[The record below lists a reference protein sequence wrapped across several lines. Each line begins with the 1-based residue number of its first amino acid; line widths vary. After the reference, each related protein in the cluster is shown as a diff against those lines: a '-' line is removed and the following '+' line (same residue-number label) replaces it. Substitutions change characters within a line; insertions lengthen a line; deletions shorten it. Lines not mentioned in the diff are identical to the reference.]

1 MVDASRG
8 FNFNPTSCIAICYCR
23 FSEFSEK
30 NHLGEK
36 PVSNSIGS
44 APERKN
50 QQAIV
55 IGAGFSGIATAL
67 RLRALGYQVTLME
80 RLGSL
85 GGRAQVFKRG
95 GYKHDAGPTVITAPF
110 LFDEL
115 FELFDEKLEDHLE
128 FVPLDPF
135 YRFHFTD
142 GSQFDYRAS
151 IEDTLDEIRRFSP
164 ADADG
169 YLALLEQSKKVYDI
183 GFKKL
188 VHRPFN
194 SLWLMIKQIPALLTL
209 KCYKTVS
216 QLVGRYLKHPL
227 IQQAFS
233 IHPLLVG
240 GNPFKTTAI
249 YTLIHYLERRW
260 GVFFC
265 MGGTG
270 KLVEELGAL
279 MKRQGIEI
287 VLNADVDE
295 ILTQKNRAT
304 GIRMADG
311 TVSNA
316 DIVVFGGDP
325 ETCYKHLMPSVKSKM
340 PSVKKRYSMGLYVLY
355 FGTKKL
361 YPDVAHH
368 SIWMGPRFKEL
379 LSEIFDSKKMS
390 EDFSLYLHRP
400 TATDKSFA
408 PEGCE
413 SFYVLCPVPNLQ
425 GNVNWED
432 EGPTLRDRIIEALEE
447 SILPE
452 LSSVIEEV
460 FWMTPED
467 FAKDYRSMHGA
478 GFSIEPRLTQ
488 SAWFRFHNRHH
499 SFKNLYFVGAGTHP
513 GAGLPGVVSSAKV
526 VEELITGVE
535 VGSGG

>member
-1 MVDASRG
+1 MTHDIQEAKKAV
-8 FNFNPTSCIAICYCR
+8 I
-23 FSEFSEK
+23 
-30 NHLGEK
+30 
-36 PVSNSIGS
+36 
-44 APERKN
+44 
-50 QQAIV
+50 
-55 IGAGFSGIATAL
+55 IGAGFAGIATAL
-67 RLRALGYQVTLME
+67 RLRKLGYQVTLLE
-80 RLGSL
+80 RLQQL
-85 GGRAQVFKRG
+85 GGRAQVFERG
-95 GYKHDAGPTVITAPF
+95 GYRHDAGPTVITAPF

-135 YRFHFTD
+135 YRFHFAD

-151 IEDTLDEIRRFSP
+151 IEDTLAEIRRFNP
-164 ADADG
+164 DDAEG
-169 YLALLEQSKKVYDI
+169 YLQLLEKSKRVYDI
-183 GFKKL
+183 GFKQL
-188 VHRPFN
+188 VHRPFTRV
-194 SLWLMIKQIPALLTL
+194 WDMVKQIPALLML
-209 KCYKTVS
+209 KCYRSVS
-216 QLVGRYLKHPL
+216 QMVNSHLKHPL
-227 IQQAFS
+227 IRQAFS

-279 MKRQGIEI
+279 MQRQGINI
-287 VLNADVDE
+287 RVGADVDE
-295 ILTQKNRAT
+295 IILNNKCAT
-304 GIRMADG
+304 VVRLQCGETIDADL
-311 TVSNA
+311 
-316 DIVVFGGDP
+316 VVFGGDP
-325 ETCYKHLMPSVKSKM
+325 ETCYKHLLP
-340 PSVKKRYSMGLYVLY
+340 KKKGIVWPVLKKQYSMGLYVLY
-355 FGTKKL
+355 FGTRKL

-379 LSEIFDSKKMS
+379 LSEIFDHKTMS
-390 EDFSLYLHRP
+390 DDFSLYVHRP
-400 TATDKSFA
+400 TATDTSFA
-408 PEGCE
+408 PDGCE
-413 SFYVLCPVPNLQ
+413 SFYVLCPVPNLL
-425 GNVNWED
+425 GGVNWD
-432 EGPTLRDRIIEALEE
+432 TEGPVLRDRIITALEDT
-447 SILPE
+447 ILPE

-488 SAWFRFHNRHH
+488 SAWFRFHNRD
-499 SFKNLYFVGAGTHP
+499 SNINNLYFVGAGTHP

-526 VEELITGVE
+526 VEELLTGVE

>member
-1 MVDASRG
+1 M
-8 FNFNPTSCIAICYCR
+8 
-23 FSEFSEK
+23 
-30 NHLGEK
+30 
-36 PVSNSIGS
+36 
-44 APERKN
+44 
-50 QQAIV
+50 IV
-55 IGAGFSGIATAL
+55 IGAGFAGIATAL
-67 RLRALGYQVTLME
+67 RLKAIGYNVTLLE
-80 RLGSL
+80 RLDSL
-85 GGRAQVFKRG
+85 GGRAQVFQQG
-95 GYKHDAGPTVITAPF
+95 GYRHDAGPTVITAPF

-115 FELFDEKLEDHLE
+115 FELFDEKLADYLN

-135 YRFHFTD
+135 YRFHFAD

-151 IEDTLDEIRRFSP
+151 IEDTLTEIRRFEP
-164 ADADG
+164 DDADG
-169 YLALLEQSKKVYDI
+169 YLRLLEKSRKVYNV
-183 GFKKL
+183 GFKQL
-188 VHRPFN
+188 VHRPFTRI
-194 SLWLMIKQIPALLTL
+194 WDMVKQVPALLML

-216 QLVGRYLKHPL
+216 QMVNSHLKHPL
-227 IQQAFS
+227 IRQAFS

-270 KLVEELGAL
+270 KLVEELTAL
-279 MKRQGIEI
+279 MQRHGITI
-287 VLNADVDE
+287 QLNADVDE
-295 ILTQKNRAT
+295 IILENNCAVGVRLSNNQV
-304 GIRMADG
+304 IDADL
-311 TVSNA
+311 
-316 DIVVFGGDP
+316 VVFGGDP
-325 ETCYKHLMPSVKSKM
+325 ETCYQHLLPQKKLRLPKIKKH
-340 PSVKKRYSMGLYVLY
+340 YSMGLYVLY

-368 SIWMGPRFKEL
+368 SIWMGARFKEL
-379 LSEIFDSKKMS
+379 LAEIFDAKHMS
-390 EDFSLYLHRP
+390 EDFSLYVHRP

-425 GNVNWED
+425 GNVHWET
-432 EGPTLRDRIIEALEE
+432 EGEVLRDRIVTALEDT
-447 SILPE
+447 ILPD
-452 LSSVIEEV
+452 LSNVIEEV

-478 GFSIEPRLTQ
+478 GFSIEPLLTQ
-488 SAWFRFHNRHH
+488 SAWFRFHNRD
-499 SFKNLYFVGAGTHP
+499 KAVNNLYFVGAGTHP

-526 VEELITGVE
+526 VEELLTGVE

>member
-1 MVDASRG
+1 M
-8 FNFNPTSCIAICYCR
+8 TSKKSLAGQTAVI
-23 FSEFSEK
+23 
-30 NHLGEK
+30 
-36 PVSNSIGS
+36 
-44 APERKN
+44 
-50 QQAIV
+50 
-55 IGAGFSGIATAL
+55 IGAGFAGIATAL
-67 RLRALGYQVTLME
+67 RLKALGYDVTLLE
-80 RLGSL
+80 RLDSL
-85 GGRAQVFKRG
+85 GGRAQVFERG
-95 GYKHDAGPTVITAPF
+95 GYRHDAGPTVITAPF

-135 YRFHFTD
+135 YRFHFAD

-151 IEDTLDEIRRFSP
+151 IEDTLTEIRRFSP

-169 YLALLEQSKKVYDI
+169 YLKLLDKSKKVYDV

-188 VHRPFN
+188 VHRPFTRV
-194 SLWLMIKQIPALLTL
+194 WDMVKQIPALLIL

-216 QLVGRYLKHPL
+216 QMVNSHLKHPL
-227 IQQAFS
+227 IRQAFS

-279 MKRQGIEI
+279 MQRQGINI

-295 ILTQKNRAT
+295 ILLANKTAT
-304 GIRMADG
+304 GVRLSDSKTIDADL
-311 TVSNA
+311 V
-316 DIVVFGGDP
+316 IFGGDP
-325 ETCYKHLMPSVKSKM
+325 ETCYQHLLPNNNPLNLPRSI
-340 PSVKKRYSMGLYVLY
+340 KKQYSMGLYVLY

-368 SIWMGPRFKEL
+368 SIWMGPRFKQL
-379 LSEIFDSKKMS
+379 LTEIFDDKQMS

-425 GNVNWED
+425 GNVDWSS
-432 EGPTLRDRIIEALEE
+432 EGEVLRDRIIEALEE
-447 SILPE
+447 TILPE

-488 SAWFRFHNRHH
+488 SAWFRYHNRD
-499 SFKNLYFVGAGTHP
+499 SAVSNLYFVGAGTHP

-526 VEELITGVE
+526 VEELLTGVE

>member
-1 MVDASRG
+1 MTENKFGAGKTV
-8 FNFNPTSCIAICYCR
+8 
-23 FSEFSEK
+23 
-30 NHLGEK
+30 
-36 PVSNSIGS
+36 
-44 APERKN
+44 
-50 QQAIV
+50 IV
-55 IGAGFSGIATAL
+55 IGAGFAGIATAL
-67 RLRALGYQVTLME
+67 RLKALGYDVTLME
-80 RLGSL
+80 RLDNL
-85 GGRAQVFKRG
+85 GGRAQVFERG
-95 GYKHDAGPTVITAPF
+95 GYRHDAGPTVITAPF

-115 FELFDEKLEDHLE
+115 FELFDEKLEDHLN

-135 YRFHFTD
+135 YRFHFAD

-151 IEDTLDEIRRFSP
+151 IEDTLTEIRRFNP
-164 ADADG
+164 DDAAG
-169 YLALLEQSKKVYDI
+169 YLKLLEKSKKIYDV
-183 GFKKL
+183 GFKQL
-188 VHRPFN
+188 VHRPFTRI
-194 SLWLMIKQIPALLTL
+194 WDMVKQVPALLIL

-216 QLVGRYLKHPL
+216 QMVNSHLKHPL
-227 IQQAFS
+227 IRQAFS

-260 GVFFC
+260 WVFFC

-279 MKRQGIEI
+279 MTRQGINI
-287 VLNADVDE
+287 VLGADVDE
-295 ILTQKNRAT
+295 IIVKEKTAIGVRLSNNE
-304 GIRMADG
+304 IIDADL
-311 TVSNA
+311 V
-316 DIVVFGGDP
+316 IFGGDP
-325 ETCYKHLMPSVKSKM
+325 ETCYRHLLPQSTFRLPKI
-340 PSVKKRYSMGLYVLY
+340 KKKYSMGLYVLY

-379 LSEIFDSKKMS
+379 LSEIFDAKHMSK
-390 EDFSLYLHRP
+390 DFSLYVHRP

-408 PEGCE
+408 PDGCE

-425 GNVNWED
+425 GNVDWSTQGEI
-432 EGPTLRDRIIEALEE
+432 LRDRIISSLEE
-447 SILPE
+447 TILPE
-452 LSSVIEEV
+452 LSSTIEEV

-488 SAWFRFHNRHH
+488 SAWFRFHNRD
-499 SFKNLYFVGAGTHP
+499 SAITNLYFVGAGTHP

-526 VEELITGVE
+526 VEELLTGVE

>member
-1 MVDASRG
+1 L
-8 FNFNPTSCIAICYCR
+8 TSKTFGQGKKVII
-23 FSEFSEK
+23 
-30 NHLGEK
+30 
-36 PVSNSIGS
+36 
-44 APERKN
+44 
-50 QQAIV
+50 
-55 IGAGFSGIATAL
+55 IGAGFAGIATAL
-67 RLRALGYQVTLME
+67 RLKAIGYDVTLLE
-80 RLGSL
+80 RLDSL
-85 GGRAQVFKRG
+85 GGRAQVFERG
-95 GYKHDAGPTVITAPF
+95 GYRHDAGPTVITAPF

-115 FELFDEKLEDHLE
+115 FALFNENLSDYLD

-135 YRFHFTD
+135 YRFHFAD

-151 IEDTLDEIRRFSP
+151 IEDTLTEIRRFNP
-164 ADADG
+164 DDADG
-169 YLALLEQSKKVYDI
+169 YLKLLEKSKKVYDV
-183 GFKKL
+183 GFKQL
-188 VHRPFN
+188 VHRPFTRV
-194 SLWLMIKQIPALLTL
+194 WDMVKQIPALLVL
-209 KCYKTVS
+209 KCYKSVS
-216 QLVGRYLKHPL
+216 QMVNSHLKHPL
-227 IQQAFS
+227 IRQAFS

-270 KLVEELGAL
+270 KLVDELGAL
-279 MKRQGIEI
+279 MQRHGIQLQLNTDVDGI
-287 VLNADVDE
+287 VVKNKQATGVRTSSGAILNAD
-295 ILTQKNRAT
+295 L
-304 GIRMADG
+304 
-311 TVSNA
+311 
-316 DIVVFGGDP
+316 VVFGGDP
-325 ETCYKHLMPSVKSKM
+325 ETCYEYLLP
-340 PSVKKRYSMGLYVLY
+340 KKKIHRPRIKKQYSMGLYVLY

-379 LSEIFDSKKMS
+379 LTEIFDRKAMS
-390 EDFSLYLHRP
+390 EDFSLYVHRP

-408 PEGCE
+408 PDNCE

-425 GNVNWED
+425 GGLDWD
-432 EGPTLRDRIIEALEE
+432 KEGPILRDRIVSALEE
-447 SILPE
+447 TILPE

-488 SAWFRFHNRHH
+488 SAWFRFHNRDRDV
-499 SFKNLYFVGAGTHP
+499 SNLYFVGAGTHP

-526 VEELITGVE
+526 VEELLTGEE

>member
-1 MVDASRG
+1 MTQTAQQDAQR
-8 FNFNPTSCIAICYCR
+8 A
-23 FSEFSEK
+23 
-30 NHLGEK
+30 
-36 PVSNSIGS
+36 V
-44 APERKN
+44 
-50 QQAIV
+50 V
-55 IGAGFSGIATAL
+55 IGAGFAGIATAL
-67 RLRALGYQVTLME
+67 RLRKLGYEVTLLE
-80 RLGSL
+80 RLQSL
-85 GGRAQVFKRG
+85 GGRAQVFERG
-95 GYKHDAGPTVITAPF
+95 GYRHDAGPTVITAPF

-115 FELFDEKLEDHLE
+115 YELFDEKLEDYLE

-135 YRFHFTD
+135 YRFHFAD

-151 IEDTLDEIRRFSP
+151 IEDTLAEIRRFNP
-164 ADADG
+164 DDADG
-169 YLALLEQSKKVYDI
+169 YLKLLEKSKRVYDV
-183 GFKKL
+183 GFKEL
-188 VHRPFN
+188 VHRPFTRV
-194 SLWLMIKQIPALLTL
+194 WDMVKQIPALLML
-209 KCYKTVS
+209 KCYRSVS
-216 QLVGRYLKHPL
+216 QMVNSHLKHPL
-227 IQQAFS
+227 IRQAFS

-270 KLVEELGAL
+270 KLVEELGKL
-279 MKRQGIEI
+279 MERQGIK
-287 VLNADVDE
+287 LQMGADVDE
-295 ILTQKNRAT
+295 IILDGKRAT
-304 GIRMADG
+304 GVRMNSG
-311 TVSNA
+311 ETLNA

-325 ETCYKHLMPSVKSKM
+325 EICYKHLLPA
-340 PSVKKRYSMGLYVLY
+340 KKTFSLPTIKKQYSMGLYVLY
-355 FGTKKL
+355 FGTRKL

-379 LSEIFDSKKMS
+379 LTEIFDHKTMS
-390 EDFSLYLHRP
+390 EDYSLYVHRP
-400 TATDKSFA
+400 TATDTSFA

-413 SFYVLCPVPNLQ
+413 SFYVLCPVPNLL
-425 GNVNWED
+425 GDVNWET
-432 EGPTLRDRIIEALEE
+432 EGPKLRDRIVQSLEE
-447 SILPE
+447 TILPE

-488 SAWFRFHNRHH
+488 SAWFRFHNRDRAI
-499 SFKNLYFVGAGTHP
+499 SNLYFVGAGTHP

-526 VEELITGVE
+526 VEELLTGVE

>member
-1 MVDASRG
+1 VECLISKKFGADKTA
-8 FNFNPTSCIAICYCR
+8 
-23 FSEFSEK
+23 
-30 NHLGEK
+30 
-36 PVSNSIGS
+36 V
-44 APERKN
+44 
-50 QQAIV
+50 V
-55 IGAGFSGIATAL
+55 IGAGFAGIATAL
-67 RLRALGYQVTLME
+67 RLKALGYEVTLLE
-80 RLGSL
+80 RLDSL
-85 GGRAQVFKRG
+85 GGRAQVFERG
-95 GYKHDAGPTVITAPF
+95 GYRHDAGPTVITAPF

-115 FELFDEKLEDHLE
+115 FELFDEKLTDYLE

-135 YRFHFTD
+135 YRFHFAD

-151 IEDTLDEIRRFSP
+151 IEDTLTEIRRFSND
-164 ADADG
+164 DADG
-169 YLALLEQSKKVYDI
+169 YLKLLDQSKKVYDVA
-183 GFKKL
+183 FKQL
-188 VHRPFN
+188 VHRPFTRI
-194 SLWLMIKQIPALLTL
+194 WDMAKQVPALIIL

-216 QLVGRYLKHPL
+216 QMVNSHLKHPL
-227 IQQAFS
+227 IRQAFS

-249 YTLIHYLERRW
+249 YSLIHYLERRW

-270 KLVEELGAL
+270 KLVEALGAL
-279 MKRQGIEI
+279 MTRQGVNV

-295 ILTQKNRAT
+295 IVVVNKKAT
-304 GIRMADG
+304 GIRLNNDAVIEADL
-311 TVSNA
+311 
-316 DIVVFGGDP
+316 VVFGGDP
-325 ETCYKHLMPSVKSKM
+325 ETCYQHLLPKTKFSLPSI
-340 PSVKKRYSMGLYVLY
+340 KKQYSMGLYVLY

-379 LSEIFDSKKMS
+379 LSEIFDAKKMS
-390 EDFSLYLHRP
+390 DDFSLYVHRP

-425 GNVNWED
+425 GNVDWSI
-432 EGPTLRDRIIEALEE
+432 EGERLRDRIVDALEKT
-447 SILPE
+447 ILPE
-452 LSSVIEEV
+452 LSSVIDEV
-460 FWMTPED
+460 FWMTPEN

-488 SAWFRFHNRHH
+488 SAWFRYHNRD
-499 SFKNLYFVGAGTHP
+499 SAISNLYFVGAGTHP

-526 VEELITGVE
+526 VEELLTGVE

>member
-1 MVDASRG
+1 MV
-8 FNFNPTSCIAICYCR
+8 
-23 FSEFSEK
+23 
-30 NHLGEK
+30 
-36 PVSNSIGS
+36 
-44 APERKN
+44 
-50 QQAIV
+50 V
-55 IGAGFSGIATAL
+55 IGAGFAGIATAL
-67 RLRALGYQVTLME
+67 RLKAIGYNVTLLE
-80 RLGSL
+80 RLDSL
-85 GGRAQVFKRG
+85 GGRAQVFQQG
-95 GYKHDAGPTVITAPF
+95 GYRHDAGPTVITAPF

-115 FELFDEKLEDHLE
+115 FELFDEKLADHLN

-135 YRFHFTD
+135 YRFHFAD

-151 IEDTLDEIRRFSP
+151 IEDTLTEIRRFEP
-164 ADADG
+164 DDADG
-169 YLALLEQSKKVYDI
+169 YLRLLEKSRKVYNV
-183 GFKKL
+183 GFKQL
-188 VHRPFN
+188 VHRPFTRI
-194 SLWLMIKQIPALLTL
+194 WDMVKQVPALLML

-216 QLVGRYLKHPL
+216 QMVNSHLKHPL
-227 IQQAFS
+227 IRQAFS

-270 KLVEELGAL
+270 KLVEELTAL
-279 MKRQGIEI
+279 MQRHGITI
-287 VLNADVDE
+287 QLNADVDE
-295 ILTQKNRAT
+295 IILENNCAVGVRLSNNQV
-304 GIRMADG
+304 IDADL
-311 TVSNA
+311 
-316 DIVVFGGDP
+316 VVFGGDP
-325 ETCYKHLMPSVKSKM
+325 ETCYQHLLPQKKLRLPKIKKH
-340 PSVKKRYSMGLYVLY
+340 YSMGLYVLY

-368 SIWMGPRFKEL
+368 SIWMGARFKEL
-379 LSEIFDSKKMS
+379 LAEIFDAKHMS
-390 EDFSLYLHRP
+390 EDFSLYVHRP

-425 GNVNWED
+425 GNVNWET
-432 EGPTLRDRIIEALEE
+432 EGEVLRDRIVTALEDT
-447 SILPE
+447 ILPD
-452 LSSVIEEV
+452 LSNVIEEV

-467 FAKDYRSMHGA
+467 FARDYRSMHGA

-488 SAWFRFHNRHH
+488 SAWFRFHNRD
-499 SFKNLYFVGAGTHP
+499 SAISNLYFVGAGTHP

-526 VEELITGVE
+526 VEELLTGVE

>member
-1 MVDASRG
+1 MTAKKSG
-8 FNFNPTSCIAICYCR
+8 TI
-23 FSEFSEK
+23 
-30 NHLGEK
+30 
-36 PVSNSIGS
+36 
-44 APERKN
+44 RK
-50 QQAIV
+50 AVV
-55 IGAGFSGIATAL
+55 IGAGFAGIATAL
-67 RLRALGYQVTLME
+67 RLRALGYQVTLLE
-80 RLGSL
+80 RLANL
-85 GGRAQVFKRG
+85 GGRAQVFERG
-95 GYKHDAGPTVITAPF
+95 GYRHDAGPTVITAPF

-115 FELFDEKLEDHLE
+115 YELFGEKLEDHLD

-135 YRFHFTD
+135 YRFHFAD

-151 IEDTLDEIRRFSP
+151 IEDTLTEIRRFS
-164 ADADG
+164 AEDANG
-169 YLALLEQSKKVYDI
+169 YLKLLDKSKQVYDV

-188 VHRPFN
+188 VHRPFTRV
-194 SLWLMIKQIPALLTL
+194 WDMVKQIPALLML

-216 QLVGRYLKHPL
+216 QMVNSHLKHPL
-227 IQQAFS
+227 IRQAFS

-260 GVFFC
+260 GVYFC

-270 KLVEELGAL
+270 KLVDELGAL
-279 MKRQGIEI
+279 MERQGIDI
-287 VLNADVDE
+287 QFNADVDE
-295 ILTQKNRAT
+295 IILEHKIAKGVRLRNNQT
-304 GIRMADG
+304 ID
-311 TVSNA
+311 A

-325 ETCYKHLMPSVKSKM
+325 ETCYQHLLPQAKPRLPSM
-340 PSVKKRYSMGLYVLY
+340 KKQYSMGLYVLY

-368 SIWMGPRFKEL
+368 SIWMGPRFKQL
-379 LSEIFDSKKMS
+379 LSEIFDSKQMS

-425 GNVNWED
+425 GNVDWSTEAQK
-432 EGPTLRDRIIEALEE
+432 LRDRIIDALED
-447 SILPE
+447 SILPQ

-467 FAKDYRSMHGA
+467 FANDYRSMHGA

-488 SAWFRFHNRHH
+488 SAWFRFHNRDKAI
-499 SFKNLYFVGAGTHP
+499 SNLYFVGAGTHP

-526 VEELITGVE
+526 VEELLTGVE

>member
-1 MVDASRG
+1 M
-8 FNFNPTSCIAICYCR
+8 TSTTSGTSKKA
-23 FSEFSEK
+23 
-30 NHLGEK
+30 
-36 PVSNSIGS
+36 V
-44 APERKN
+44 
-50 QQAIV
+50 V
-55 IGAGFSGIATAL
+55 IGAGFAGIATAL
-67 RLRALGYQVTLME
+67 RLRALGYQVTLLE
-80 RLGSL
+80 RLANL
-85 GGRAQVFKRG
+85 GGRAQVFQRG
-95 GYKHDAGPTVITAPF
+95 GYRHDAGPTVITAPF

-115 FELFDEKLEDHLE
+115 YELFGEKLEDHLD

-135 YRFHFTD
+135 YRFHFAD

-151 IEDTLDEIRRFSP
+151 IEDTLTEIRRFSVD
-164 ADADG
+164 DADG
-169 YLALLEQSKKVYDI
+169 YLKLLEKSKKVYDV

-188 VHRPFN
+188 VHRPFTRV
-194 SLWLMIKQIPALLTL
+194 WDMVKQIPALLIL
-209 KCYKTVS
+209 KCYKTVAQMVNS
-216 QLVGRYLKHPL
+216 HLKHPL
-227 IQQAFS
+227 IRQAFS

-270 KLVEELGAL
+270 KLVDELGAL
-279 MKRQGIEI
+279 MARQGIDI
-287 VLNADVDE
+287 QCNADVDE
-295 ILTQKNRAT
+295 IILEYKTAKGVRLSNNAT
-304 GIRMADG
+304 IDADL
-311 TVSNA
+311 
-316 DIVVFGGDP
+316 VVFGGDP
-325 ETCYKHLMPSVKSKM
+325 ETCYQHLLPQSKPRLPSI
-340 PSVKKRYSMGLYVLY
+340 KKQYSMGLYVLY

-368 SIWMGPRFKEL
+368 SIWMGPRFKQL
-379 LSEIFDSKKMS
+379 LAEIFDSKQMS

-408 PEGCE
+408 PDGCE

-425 GNVNWED
+425 GNIDWSTEAQK
-432 EGPTLRDRIIEALEE
+432 LRDRIIDALED
-447 SILPE
+447 SILPQ

-467 FAKDYRSMHGA
+467 FANDYRSMHGA

-488 SAWFRFHNRHH
+488 SAWFRFHNRD
-499 SFKNLYFVGAGTHP
+499 KAIANLYFVGAGTHP

-526 VEELITGVE
+526 VEELLTGVE

>member
-1 MVDASRG
+1 LTQNTQHDV
-8 FNFNPTSCIAICYCR
+8 
-23 FSEFSEK
+23 
-30 NHLGEK
+30 
-36 PVSNSIGS
+36 
-44 APERKN
+44 

-55 IGAGFSGIATAL
+55 IGAGFAGIATAL
-67 RLRALGYQVTLME
+67 RLRKLGYEVTLLE
-80 RLGSL
+80 RLESL
-85 GGRAQVFKRG
+85 GGRAQVFERG
-95 GYKHDAGPTVITAPF
+95 GYRHDAGPTVITAPF

-115 FELFDEKLEDHLE
+115 FELFDEKLEDHLQ

-135 YRFHFTD
+135 YRFHFAD

-151 IEDTLDEIRRFSP
+151 IEDTLTEIRRFNP
-164 ADADG
+164 DDADG
-169 YLALLEQSKKVYDI
+169 YLKLLEKSKEVYDI
-183 GFKKL
+183 GFKQL
-188 VHRPFN
+188 VHRPFTRV
-194 SLWLMIKQIPALLTL
+194 WDMVKQIPALLML
-209 KCYKTVS
+209 KCYRSVS
-216 QLVGRYLKHPL
+216 QMVNSHLKHPL
-227 IQQAFS
+227 IRQAFS

-270 KLVEELGAL
+270 KLVEELGKL
-279 MKRQGIEI
+279 MDRHGIKTQFG
-287 VLNADVDE
+287 ADVDE
-295 ILTQKNRAT
+295 IILDGKRAT
-304 GIRMADG
+304 GVRMNSGA
-311 TVSNA
+311 T

-325 ETCYKHLMPSVKSKM
+325 ETCYKHLLPAKKTFSMPTI
-340 PSVKKRYSMGLYVLY
+340 KKQYSMGLYVLY
-355 FGTKKL
+355 FGTRKL

-379 LSEIFDSKKMS
+379 LTEIFDHKTMS
-390 EDFSLYLHRP
+390 EDYSLYVHRP
-400 TATDKSFA
+400 TATDTSFA

-413 SFYVLCPVPNLQ
+413 SFYVLCPVPNLL
-425 GNVNWED
+425 GNVNWET
-432 EGPTLRDRIIEALEE
+432 EGPKLRDRIVQSLEE
-447 SILPE
+447 TILPE

-467 FAKDYRSMHGA
+467 FANDYRSMHGA

-488 SAWFRFHNRHH
+488 SAWFRFHNRDRAI
-499 SFKNLYFVGAGTHP
+499 SNLYFVGAGTHP

-526 VEELITGVE
+526 VEELLTGVE

>member
-1 MVDASRG
+1 L
-8 FNFNPTSCIAICYCR
+8 TS
-23 FSEFSEK
+23 K
-30 NHLGEK
+30 K
-36 PVSNSIGS
+36 IGAGKTS
-44 APERKN
+44 V
-50 QQAIV
+50 V
-55 IGAGFSGIATAL
+55 IGAGFAGIATAL
-67 RLRALGYQVTLME
+67 RLKALGYEVTLLE

-85 GGRAQVFKRG
+85 GGRAQVFERG
-95 GYKHDAGPTVITAPF
+95 GYRHDAGPTVITAPF

-115 FELFDEKLEDHLE
+115 FELFDEKLEDYLD

-135 YRFHFTD
+135 YRFHFAD

-151 IEDTLDEIRRFSP
+151 IEDTLTEIRRFN
-164 ADADG
+164 ADDADG
-169 YLALLEQSKKVYDI
+169 YLKLLVKSKKVYDV
-183 GFKKL
+183 GFKGL
-188 VHRPFN
+188 VHRPFTRV
-194 SLWLMIKQIPALLTL
+194 WDMVKQVPALLIL

-216 QLVGRYLKHPL
+216 QMVNSHLKHPL
-227 IQQAFS
+227 IRQAFS

-270 KLVEELGAL
+270 KLVAELQAL
-279 MKRQGIEI
+279 MERQGINI
-287 VLNADVDE
+287 VCNADVDE
-295 ILTQKNRAT
+295 IIVSHKTAT
-304 GIRMADG
+304 GVRL
-311 TVSNA
+311 SNDQTMDA

-325 ETCYKHLMPSVKSKM
+325 ETCYQHLLPNSKPSLPRSI
-340 PSVKKRYSMGLYVLY
+340 KKQYSMGLYVLY
-355 FGTKKL
+355 FGTQKL

-379 LSEIFDSKKMS
+379 LAEIFDAKHMS
-390 EDFSLYLHRP
+390 EDFSLYVHRP

-425 GNVNWED
+425 GNVDWSS
-432 EGPTLRDRIIEALEE
+432 EGEILRDRIVQALEE
-447 SILPE
+447 TILPE

-488 SAWFRFHNRHH
+488 SAWFRFHNRD
-499 SFKNLYFVGAGTHP
+499 SAVSNLYFVGAGTHP

-526 VEELITGVE
+526 VEELLTGVE

>member
-1 MVDASRG
+1 MTENKFGAGKTV
-8 FNFNPTSCIAICYCR
+8 
-23 FSEFSEK
+23 
-30 NHLGEK
+30 
-36 PVSNSIGS
+36 
-44 APERKN
+44 
-50 QQAIV
+50 IV
-55 IGAGFSGIATAL
+55 IGAGFAGIATAL
-67 RLRALGYQVTLME
+67 RLKALGYDVTLME
-80 RLGSL
+80 RLDNL
-85 GGRAQVFKRG
+85 GGRAQVFERG
-95 GYKHDAGPTVITAPF
+95 GYRHDAGPTVITAPF

-115 FELFDEKLEDHLE
+115 FELFDEKLEDHLN

-135 YRFHFTD
+135 YRFHFAD

-151 IEDTLDEIRRFSP
+151 IEDTLTEIRRFNP
-164 ADADG
+164 DDAAG
-169 YLALLEQSKKVYDI
+169 YLKLLEKSKKIYDV
-183 GFKKL
+183 GFKQL
-188 VHRPFN
+188 VHRPFTRI
-194 SLWLMIKQIPALLTL
+194 WDMVKQVPALLIL

-216 QLVGRYLKHPL
+216 QMVNSHLKHPL
-227 IQQAFS
+227 IRQAFS

-279 MKRQGIEI
+279 MTRQGINI
-287 VLNADVDE
+287 VLGADVDE
-295 ILTQKNRAT
+295 IIVKEKTAIGVRLSNNE
-304 GIRMADG
+304 IIDADL
-311 TVSNA
+311 V
-316 DIVVFGGDP
+316 IFGGDP
-325 ETCYKHLMPSVKSKM
+325 ETCYRHLLPKSTFRLPKI
-340 PSVKKRYSMGLYVLY
+340 KKKYSMGLYVLY

-379 LSEIFDSKKMS
+379 LSEIFDAKHMSK
-390 EDFSLYLHRP
+390 DFSLYVHRP

-408 PEGCE
+408 PDGCE

-425 GNVNWED
+425 GNVDWSTQGEI
-432 EGPTLRDRIIEALEE
+432 LRDRIVSSLEE
-447 SILPE
+447 TILPE
-452 LSSVIEEV
+452 LSSTIEEV

-488 SAWFRFHNRHH
+488 SAWFRFHNRD
-499 SFKNLYFVGAGTHP
+499 SAITNLYFVGAGTHP

-526 VEELITGVE
+526 VEELLTGVE

>member
-1 MVDASRG
+1 L
-8 FNFNPTSCIAICYCR
+8 TS
-23 FSEFSEK
+23 K
-30 NHLGEK
+30 K
-36 PVSNSIGS
+36 IGAGKTS
-44 APERKN
+44 V
-50 QQAIV
+50 V
-55 IGAGFSGIATAL
+55 IGAGFAGIATAL
-67 RLRALGYQVTLME
+67 RLKALGYEVTLLE

-85 GGRAQVFKRG
+85 GGRAQVFERG
-95 GYKHDAGPTVITAPF
+95 GYRHDAGPTVITAPF

-115 FELFDEKLEDHLE
+115 FELFDEKLEDHLD

-135 YRFHFTD
+135 YRFHFAD

-151 IEDTLDEIRRFSP
+151 IEDTLTEIRRFN
-164 ADADG
+164 ADDADG
-169 YLALLEQSKKVYDI
+169 YLKLLVKSKKVYDV
-183 GFKKL
+183 GFKGL
-188 VHRPFN
+188 VHRPFTRV
-194 SLWLMIKQIPALLTL
+194 WDMVKQVPALLIL

-216 QLVGRYLKHPL
+216 QMVNSHLKHPL
-227 IQQAFS
+227 IRQAFS

-270 KLVEELGAL
+270 KLVAELQAL
-279 MKRQGIEI
+279 MERQGINI
-287 VLNADVDE
+287 VCNADVDE
-295 ILTQKNRAT
+295 IIVSHKTAT
-304 GIRMADG
+304 GVRL
-311 TVSNA
+311 SNDQTMDA

-325 ETCYKHLMPSVKSKM
+325 ETCYQHLLPNSKPSLPRSI
-340 PSVKKRYSMGLYVLY
+340 KKQYSMGLYVLY
-355 FGTKKL
+355 FGTQKL

-379 LSEIFDSKKMS
+379 LAEIFDAKHMS
-390 EDFSLYLHRP
+390 EDFSLYVHRP

-425 GNVNWED
+425 GNVDWSS
-432 EGPTLRDRIIEALEE
+432 EGEILRDRIVQALEE
-447 SILPE
+447 TILPE

-488 SAWFRFHNRHH
+488 SAWFRFHNRD
-499 SFKNLYFVGAGTHP
+499 SAVSNLYFVGAGTHP

-526 VEELITGVE
+526 VEELLTGVE

>member
-1 MVDASRG
+1 MTDKTFGAGKTV
-8 FNFNPTSCIAICYCR
+8 
-23 FSEFSEK
+23 
-30 NHLGEK
+30 
-36 PVSNSIGS
+36 
-44 APERKN
+44 
-50 QQAIV
+50 IV
-55 IGAGFSGIATAL
+55 IGAGFAGIATAL
-67 RLRALGYQVTLME
+67 RLRALGYEVSLLE
-80 RLGSL
+80 RLDSL
-85 GGRAQVFKRG
+85 GGRAQVFERG
-95 GYKHDAGPTVITAPF
+95 GYRHDAGPTVITAPF

-115 FELFDEKLEDHLE
+115 FELFDEKLEDHLN

-135 YRFHFTD
+135 YRFHFAD

-151 IEDTLDEIRRFSP
+151 IEDTLTEIRRFNP
-164 ADADG
+164 DDADG
-169 YLALLEQSKKVYDI
+169 YLKLLEKSKKVYDV
-183 GFKKL
+183 GFKQL
-188 VHRPFN
+188 VHRPFTRV
-194 SLWLMIKQIPALLTL
+194 WDMVKQIPALLIL

-216 QLVGRYLKHPL
+216 HMVNSHLKHPL
-227 IQQAFS
+227 IRQAFS

-270 KLVEELGAL
+270 KLVTELGAL
-279 MKRQGIEI
+279 MERQGIKI
-287 VLNADVDE
+287 VLGADVDE
-295 ILTQKNRAT
+295 ILVDQKTAKGVRLSNNQT
-304 GIRMADG
+304 MDADL
-311 TVSNA
+311 
-316 DIVVFGGDP
+316 VVFGGDP
-325 ETCYKHLMPSVKSKM
+325 ETCYQHLLPNNKPKLPSI
-340 PSVKKRYSMGLYVLY
+340 KKAYSMGLYVLY

-379 LSEIFDSKKMS
+379 LAEIFNDKKMS
-390 EDFSLYLHRP
+390 EDFSLYVHRP

-425 GNVNWED
+425 GNVDWSTQGEI
-432 EGPTLRDRIIEALEE
+432 LRDRIVNALEE
-447 SILPE
+447 TILPE
-452 LSSVIEEV
+452 LSSVIDEV

-488 SAWFRFHNRHH
+488 SAWFRFHNRD
-499 SFKNLYFVGAGTHP
+499 SAISNLYFVGAGTHP

-526 VEELITGVE
+526 VEELLTGVE

>member
-1 MVDASRG
+1 MNA
-8 FNFNPTSCIAICYCR
+8 
-23 FSEFSEK
+23 K
-30 NHLGEK
+30 NVGAGK
-36 PVSNSIGS
+36 TAV
-44 APERKN
+44 
-50 QQAIV
+50 V
-55 IGAGFSGIATAL
+55 IGAGFAGIATAL
-67 RLRALGYQVTLME
+67 RLRALGYEVTLLE
-80 RLGSL
+80 RLDSL
-85 GGRAQVFKRG
+85 GGRAQVFERG
-95 GYKHDAGPTVITAPF
+95 GYRHDAGPTVITAPF

-115 FELFDEKLEDHLE
+115 FELFDEKLKDYLE

-135 YRFHFTD
+135 YRFHFAD

-151 IEDTLDEIRRFSP
+151 IEDTLTEIRRFSDE
-164 ADADG
+164 DADG
-169 YLALLEQSKKVYDI
+169 YLGLLEQSKKVYNV
-183 GFKKL
+183 GFKQL
-188 VHRPFN
+188 AHRPFTRI
-194 SLWLMIKQIPALLTL
+194 WDMAKQVPALVIL

-216 QLVGRYLKHPL
+216 QMVNSHLKHPL
-227 IQQAFS
+227 IRQAFS

-249 YTLIHYLERRW
+249 YALIHYLERRW

-270 KLVEELGAL
+270 KLVHELGAL
-279 MKRQGIEI
+279 MSRQGINI

-295 ILTQKNRAT
+295 IVVANKIAT
-304 GIRMADG
+304 GIRLINNRVIDADL
-311 TVSNA
+311 
-316 DIVVFGGDP
+316 VVFGGDP
-325 ETCYKHLMPSVKSKM
+325 ETCYQHLLPKAKFSLPSI
-340 PSVKKRYSMGLYVLY
+340 KKQYSMGLYVLY

-368 SIWMGPRFKEL
+368 SIWLGPRFKEL
-379 LSEIFDSKKMS
+379 LSEIFDTKEMS
-390 EDFSLYLHRP
+390 EDFSLYVHRP

-425 GNVNWED
+425 GNVDWSIEAIR
-432 EGPTLRDRIIEALEE
+432 LRDRIVDALEE
-447 SILPE
+447 TILPE

-488 SAWFRFHNRHH
+488 SAWFRFHNRDRAI
-499 SFKNLYFVGAGTHP
+499 SNLYFVGAGTHP

-526 VEELITGVE
+526 VEELLTGVE
-535 VGSGG
+535 VSSGG

>member
-1 MVDASRG
+1 MIQ
-8 FNFNPTSCIAICYCR
+8 T
-23 FSEFSEK
+23 
-30 NHLGEK
+30 
-36 PVSNSIGS
+36 
-44 APERKN
+44 APQEA
-50 QQAIV
+50 QTAVV
-55 IGAGFSGIATAL
+55 IGAGFAGIATAL
-67 RLRALGYQVTLME
+67 RLRKLGYDVTLLE
-80 RLGSL
+80 RLQSL
-85 GGRAQVFKRG
+85 GGRAQVFERG
-95 GYKHDAGPTVITAPF
+95 GYRHDAGPTVITAPF

-115 FELFDEKLEDHLE
+115 FELFDEKLEDHLQ

-135 YRFHFTD
+135 YRFHFAD

-151 IEDTLDEIRRFSP
+151 IEDTLTEIRRFNP
-164 ADADG
+164 DDADG
-169 YLALLEQSKKVYDI
+169 YLKLLEKSKRVYDV
-183 GFKKL
+183 GFKEL
-188 VHRPFN
+188 VHRPFTRV
-194 SLWLMIKQIPALLTL
+194 WDMVKQIPALLML
-209 KCYKTVS
+209 KCYRSVS
-216 QLVGRYLKHPL
+216 QMVNSHLKHPL
-227 IQQAFS
+227 IRQAFS

-270 KLVEELGAL
+270 KLVEELGKL
-279 MKRQGIEI
+279 MDRHGIKTQFG
-287 VLNADVDE
+287 ADVDE
-295 ILTQKNRAT
+295 IILDGKRAT
-304 GIRMADG
+304 GVRMNSGETLD
-311 TVSNA
+311 A

-325 ETCYKHLMPSVKSKM
+325 ETCYKHLLPAKKTFSMPTI
-340 PSVKKRYSMGLYVLY
+340 KKQYSMGLYVLY
-355 FGTKKL
+355 FGTRKL

-379 LSEIFDSKKMS
+379 LTEIFDHKTMS
-390 EDFSLYLHRP
+390 EDYSLYVHRP
-400 TATDKSFA
+400 TATDTSFA

-413 SFYVLCPVPNLQ
+413 SFYVLCPVPNLL
-425 GNVNWED
+425 GDVNWET
-432 EGPTLRDRIIEALEE
+432 EGPKLRDRIVQSLEE
-447 SILPE
+447 TILPE

-488 SAWFRFHNRHH
+488 SAWFRFHNRDRAI
-499 SFKNLYFVGAGTHP
+499 SNLYFVGAGTHP

-526 VEELITGVE
+526 VEELLTGVE

>member
-1 MVDASRG
+1 LTLQTFGAGKKV
-8 FNFNPTSCIAICYCR
+8 
-23 FSEFSEK
+23 
-30 NHLGEK
+30 
-36 PVSNSIGS
+36 V
-44 APERKN
+44 
-50 QQAIV
+50 V
-55 IGAGFSGIATAL
+55 IGAGFAGIATAL
-67 RLRALGYQVTLME
+67 RLRAIGYDVTLME
-80 RLGSL
+80 RLDSL
-85 GGRAQVFKRG
+85 GGRAQVFERG
-95 GYKHDAGPTVITAPF
+95 GYRHDAGPTVITAPF

-115 FELFDEKLEDHLE
+115 FELFDEKLTDHLD

-135 YRFHFTD
+135 YRFHFAD

-151 IEDTLDEIRRFSP
+151 IEDTLTEIRRFNP
-164 ADADG
+164 DDADG
-169 YLALLEQSKKVYDI
+169 YLKLLEKSKKVYDV
-183 GFKKL
+183 GFKQL
-188 VHRPFN
+188 VHRPFTRV
-194 SLWLMIKQIPALLTL
+194 WDMVKQVPALLIL

-216 QLVGRYLKHPL
+216 QMVNSHLKHPL
-227 IQQAFS
+227 IRQAFS

-270 KLVEELGAL
+270 KLVAELGAL
-279 MKRQGIEI
+279 MARQGINI
-287 VLNADVDE
+287 QLNADVDE
-295 ILTQKNRAT
+295 INVEHKRAT
-304 GIRMADG
+304 GVRLSNNQLIDADL
-311 TVSNA
+311 
-316 DIVVFGGDP
+316 VVFGGDP
-325 ETCYKHLMPSVKSKM
+325 ETCYQHLLPKKTHCLPSI
-340 PSVKKRYSMGLYVLY
+340 KKQYSMGLYVLY

-368 SIWMGPRFKEL
+368 SIWMGPRFKQL
-379 LSEIFDSKKMS
+379 LSEIFDGKHMS

-425 GNVNWED
+425 GNINWES
-432 EGPTLRDRIIEALEE
+432 ESKLLRDRIVTALEE
-447 SILPE
+447 TILPE
-452 LSSVIEEV
+452 LSTVIEEV

-467 FAKDYRSMHGA
+467 FATDYRSMHGA

-488 SAWFRFHNRHH
+488 SAWFRFHNRD
-499 SFKNLYFVGAGTHP
+499 SAINNLYFVGAGTHP

-526 VEELITGVE
+526 VEELLTGVE

>member
-1 MVDASRG
+1 MIQ
-8 FNFNPTSCIAICYCR
+8 T
-23 FSEFSEK
+23 
-30 NHLGEK
+30 
-36 PVSNSIGS
+36 
-44 APERKN
+44 APQEA
-50 QQAIV
+50 QTAVV
-55 IGAGFSGIATAL
+55 IGAGFAGIATAL
-67 RLRALGYQVTLME
+67 RLRKLGYDVTLLE
-80 RLGSL
+80 RLQSL
-85 GGRAQVFKRG
+85 GGRAQVFERG
-95 GYKHDAGPTVITAPF
+95 GYRHDAGPTVITAPF

-115 FELFDEKLEDHLE
+115 FELFDEKLEDHLQ

-135 YRFHFTD
+135 YRFHFAD

-151 IEDTLDEIRRFSP
+151 IEDTLTEIRRFNP
-164 ADADG
+164 DDADG
-169 YLALLEQSKKVYDI
+169 YLKLLEKSKRVYDV
-183 GFKKL
+183 GFKEL
-188 VHRPFN
+188 VHRPFTRV
-194 SLWLMIKQIPALLTL
+194 WDMVKQIPALLML
-209 KCYKTVS
+209 KCYRSVS
-216 QLVGRYLKHPL
+216 QMVNSHLKHPL
-227 IQQAFS
+227 IRQAFS

-270 KLVEELGAL
+270 KLVEELGKL
-279 MKRQGIEI
+279 MERHGIKTQFG
-287 VLNADVDE
+287 ADVDE
-295 ILTQKNRAT
+295 IILDGKRAT
-304 GIRMADG
+304 GVRMNSGETLD
-311 TVSNA
+311 A

-325 ETCYKHLMPSVKSKM
+325 ETCYKHLLPAKKTFSMPTI
-340 PSVKKRYSMGLYVLY
+340 KKQYSMGLYVLY
-355 FGTKKL
+355 FGTRKL

-379 LSEIFDSKKMS
+379 LTEIFDHKTMS
-390 EDFSLYLHRP
+390 EDYSLYVHRP
-400 TATDKSFA
+400 TATDTSFA

-413 SFYVLCPVPNLQ
+413 SFYVLCPVPNLL
-425 GNVNWED
+425 GDVNWET
-432 EGPTLRDRIIEALEE
+432 EGPKLRDRIVQSLEE
-447 SILPE
+447 TILPE

-488 SAWFRFHNRHH
+488 SAWFRFHNRDRAI
-499 SFKNLYFVGAGTHP
+499 SNLYFVGAGTHP

-526 VEELITGVE
+526 VEELLTGVE

>member
-1 MVDASRG
+1 M
-8 FNFNPTSCIAICYCR
+8 TSTTSGAG
-23 FSEFSEK
+23 K
-30 NHLGEK
+30 K
-36 PVSNSIGS
+36 AV
-44 APERKN
+44 
-50 QQAIV
+50 V
-55 IGAGFSGIATAL
+55 IGAGFAGIATAL
-67 RLRALGYQVTLME
+67 RLRALGYQVTLLE
-80 RLGSL
+80 RLANL
-85 GGRAQVFKRG
+85 GGRAQVFQRG
-95 GYKHDAGPTVITAPF
+95 GYRHDAGPTVITAPF

-115 FELFDEKLEDHLE
+115 YELFGEKLEDHLD

-135 YRFHFTD
+135 YRFHFAD

-151 IEDTLDEIRRFSP
+151 IEDTLTEIRRFSVD
-164 ADADG
+164 DADG
-169 YLALLEQSKKVYDI
+169 YLKLLEKSKKVYDV

-188 VHRPFN
+188 VHRPFTRV
-194 SLWLMIKQIPALLTL
+194 WDMVKQIPALLIL
-209 KCYKTVS
+209 KCYRTVS
-216 QLVGRYLKHPL
+216 QMVNSHLKHPL
-227 IQQAFS
+227 IRQAFS

-270 KLVEELGAL
+270 KLVDELGAL
-279 MKRQGIEI
+279 MERQGIDI
-287 VLNADVDE
+287 QFNADVDE
-295 ILTQKNRAT
+295 IILEHKTAKGVRLSNNAT
-304 GIRMADG
+304 IDADL
-311 TVSNA
+311 
-316 DIVVFGGDP
+316 VVFGGDP
-325 ETCYKHLMPSVKSKM
+325 ETCYRHLLPQTK
-340 PSVKKRYSMGLYVLY
+340 PRLPRIKKQYSMGLYVLY

-368 SIWMGPRFKEL
+368 SIWMGPRFKQL
-379 LSEIFDSKKMS
+379 LSEIFDSKQMS

-408 PEGCE
+408 PDGCE

-425 GNVNWED
+425 GNIDWSTEAQR
-432 EGPTLRDRIIEALEE
+432 LRDRIIDALED
-447 SILPE
+447 SILPQ

-467 FAKDYRSMHGA
+467 FANDYRSMHGA

-488 SAWFRFHNRHH
+488 SAWFRFHNRD
-499 SFKNLYFVGAGTHP
+499 KAIANLYFVGAGTHP

-526 VEELITGVE
+526 VEELLTGVE